1 MKCSICGQYHQIY
14 IYMNL
19 LHVICFPMAR
29 YYIICAYIFLYA
41 LERTKWHLFF
51 GILQSQI
58 SSKPKITCWLYC
70 QDSWLRVRG
79 QLYVFCS
86 NFVELMVRKSH
97 YCHEFCIS
105 VTWSADTLCH
115 LMNLCFHY
123 QFPYNIQFMC
133 IKIWLINLD
142 FCYFYT

>member
-1 MKCSICGQYHQIY
+1 MTS
-14 IYMNL
+14 
-19 LHVICFPMAR
+19 
-29 YYIICAYIFLYA
+29 
-41 LERTKWHLFF
+41 FF

-105 VTWSADTLCH
+105 VTWSTDTLCH
-115 LMNLCFHY
+115 LMNLYFHY
-123 QFPYNIQFMC
+123 LFPYNIQFMC
-133 IKIWLINLD
+133 TKDMIDKSWFLLLLYITHTSSRESHHEKNNNYGRIILQKMFFNKSRNNSPEKNHQ
-142 FCYFYT
+142 